1 MANCFME
8 GTTAEV
14 EEYYLK
20 ATVGLHL
27 QKVVASVQ

>member
-1 MANCFME
+1 ME
-8 GTTAEV
+8 GATAAV
-14 EEYYLK
+14 KEYFLE